1 MMKPNIQMNKR
12 TIIFAGAVAVVG
24 IIFFLFINPL
34 WSKVSNVSQE
44 VKVLIGE
51 LSSVRAMIK
60 ESKNFSGNRHPLSRG
75 EVSVAIN
82 EIMELGASLNIDF
95 FATSPQQ
102 IQKIQGSKY
111 PVLPIS
117 MELQSTYENFGVF
130 VGALENLSRSIV
142 TVKQF
147 NIERKPMLLP
157 KIAVGLIVEIHLKVV
172 EGG

>member
-1 MMKPNIQMNKR
+1 MQLNIDMSKR
-12 TIIFAGAVAVVG
+12 TIILISAVIAAAIVFV
-24 IIFFLFINPL
+24 LFIRPL
-34 WSKVSNVSQE
+34 WSKASRVSLEARLLND
-44 VKVLIGE
+44 E
-51 LSSVRAMIK
+51 LRSVREALAQGSDSNK
-60 ESKNFSGNRHPLSRG
+60 DRHPLSRG

-82 EIMELGASLNIDF
+82 EIMELGASLDIDF

-102 IQKIQGSKY
+102 IQKAQGSKY

-130 VGALENLSRSIV
+130 LGGLENLSKSIV

-147 NIERKPMLLP
+147 NIERKPILLP
-157 KIAVGLIVEIHLKVV
+157 KIVVGLIVEIHLKEG

>member
-1 MMKPNIQMNKR
+1 MMKLNIEMNKR
-12 TIIFAGAVAVVG
+12 AIILISAVAVVG
-24 IIFFLFINPL
+24 IIFVLFIQPL
-34 WSKVSNVSQE
+34 WSKVSGVSQD
-44 VKVLIGE
+44 VKALNRE
-51 LSSVRAMIK
+51 LSSVRTMIK
-60 ESKNFSGNRHPLSRG
+60 ESKNFSSNRHPLSRG

-82 EIMELGASLNIDF
+82 EIMELGASLDIDF

-102 IQKIQGSKY
+102 IQKTQGSKY

-130 VGALENLSRSIV
+130 MGALENLSKSIV

-147 NIERKPMLLP
+147 NIERKPILLP
-157 KIAVGLIVEIHLKVV
+157 KIAVGLIVEIHLKEG